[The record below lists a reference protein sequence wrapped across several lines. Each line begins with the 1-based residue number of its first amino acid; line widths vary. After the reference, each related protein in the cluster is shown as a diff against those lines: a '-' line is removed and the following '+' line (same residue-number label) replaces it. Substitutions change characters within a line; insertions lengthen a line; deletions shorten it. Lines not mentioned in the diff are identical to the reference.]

1 MMYFT
6 IFLSS
11 MIMAG
16 IMTYAAVVLYDHF
29 PEKEKEKD
37 VEPKKKD

>member
-11 MIMAG
+11 MLMAG
-16 IMTYAAVVLYDHF
+16 IMTYAAVVLYDNF
-29 PEKEKEKD
+29 PEREKEED

>member
-11 MIMAG
+11 MLMAG
-16 IMTYAAVVLYDHF
+16 IMTYAAVVLYDNF
-29 PEKEKEKD
+29 PEEKED
-37 VEPKKKD
+37 ENVEPKKKD